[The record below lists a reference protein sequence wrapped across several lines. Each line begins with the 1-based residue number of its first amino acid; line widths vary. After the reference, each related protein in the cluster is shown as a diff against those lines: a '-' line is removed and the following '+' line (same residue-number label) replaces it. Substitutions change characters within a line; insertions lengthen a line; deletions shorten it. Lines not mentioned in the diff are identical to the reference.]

1 MNTFAKV
8 LLCLVAV
15 LLAIKFLPVLTVGVF
30 FLALMILLLAGLLL
44 GGAGVLLGGVG
55 AAVAALIVVALLAV
69 AVLSPIWIPVLAVI
83 GVLALIKRFSAT
95 KA

>member
-30 FLALMILLLAGLLL
+30 IGALMVLLLAGLLL
-44 GGAGVLLGGVG
+44 GGVG
-55 AAVAALIVVALLAV
+55 AVLATLIVLALAAV
-69 AVLSPIWIPVLAVI
+69 AVLSPIWIPVLAVL
-83 GVLALIKRFSAT
+83 GVLALIKRFSAR